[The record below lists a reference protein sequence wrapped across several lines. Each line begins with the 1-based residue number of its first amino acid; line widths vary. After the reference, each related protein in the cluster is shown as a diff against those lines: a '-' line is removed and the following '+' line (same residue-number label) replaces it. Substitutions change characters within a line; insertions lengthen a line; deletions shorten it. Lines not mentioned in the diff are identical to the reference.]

1 MSVTEHNVG
10 AWAPNAK
17 LLDALVQALRRAV
30 PHEVLPCES
39 PKALMNSAD
48 QIAAAVL
55 FAPPTARP
63 SAMAWPYLQELG
75 DRRPLLL
82 IGSEPPGPGVTMWLP
97 TLPSQSM
104 LGTIVAQLLAE
115 GPSDAW
121 ARPDIE
127 ALPPPS
133 DPPPS
138 GPVWR
143 RKADMIL
150 GESRATRRLL
160 AELERLAPSN
170 ALVLVTGE
178 SGTGKELVARALHHG
193 GPRADQP
200 FVAVNCAALPEPLVE
215 AELFG
220 YQRGAFTGAV
230 TSRAGA
236 FEAAQRGTLLL
247 DEIGEMPR
255 GVQPKL
261 LRILETNEF
270 SRLGSSEVRKVEA
283 RLVVATNRDLAAE
296 VREGRFREDLFYRLN
311 VYPIHVEP
319 LRRRPEDT
327 PAIVAHHLHLLAARE
342 KRQVPRLTPAALERM
357 VAYGW
362 PGNVRQLVHVLTR
375 AMILAPKNVIDA
387 EHIDLPLSGEQQS
400 FTRYRDAKQEFD
412 RDYYS
417 RLLRVANGNVAS
429 AARLAA
435 KTRKEIYDPLKR
447 LGLDA
452 APYRHGPEID
462 ERS

>member
-1 MSVTEHNVG
+1 M
-10 AWAPNAK
+10 
-17 LLDALVQALRRAV
+17 
-30 PHEVLPCES
+30 
-39 PKALMNSAD
+39 
-48 QIAAAVL
+48 AVL
-55 FAPPTARP
+55 FAPGAERP
-63 SAMAWPYLQELG
+63 SATAWSYLQELG
-75 DRRPLLL
+75 DRRPLLV
-82 IGSEPPGPGVTMWLP
+82 IGSEPPPSGAGVSMWLP
-97 TLPSQSM
+97 TLPSPSM
-104 LGTIVAQLLAE
+104 LGSIVSQLLAE
-115 GPSDAW
+115 GPSEGW
-121 ARPDIE
+121 ARADIE
-127 ALPPPS
+127 VAPPS
-133 DPPPS
+133 SEPRS

-150 GESRATRRLL
+150 GDSDATRRLL
-160 AELERLAPSN
+160 SVLERLAPSN

-178 SGTGKELVARALHHG
+178 SGTGKELVARALHHC
-193 GPRADQP
+193 GPRADEP
-200 FVAVNCAALPEPLVE
+200 FVAVNCAALPETLVE

-255 GVQPKL
+255 AVQPKL

-283 RLVVATNRDLAAE
+283 RLVVATNRDLATE

-327 PAIVAHHLHLLAARE
+327 PTIVAHHLHLLSARE
-342 KRQVPRLTPAALERM
+342 KRQVPRLTPAALERL
-357 VAYGW
+357 VAYSW

-387 EHIDLPLSGEQQS
+387 EHIDLPSSGS
-400 FTRYRDAKQEFD
+400 FSRYRDAKQEFD
-412 RDYYS
+412 REYYS
-417 RLLRVANGNVAS
+417 RLLRVANGNVAF
-429 AARLAA
+429 AARLAD
-435 KTRKEIYDPLKR
+435 KTRKEVYDALKR
-447 LGLDA
+447 LGMDA
-452 APYRHGPEID
+452 APYRQGAQVD
-462 ERS
+462 EDSCEH